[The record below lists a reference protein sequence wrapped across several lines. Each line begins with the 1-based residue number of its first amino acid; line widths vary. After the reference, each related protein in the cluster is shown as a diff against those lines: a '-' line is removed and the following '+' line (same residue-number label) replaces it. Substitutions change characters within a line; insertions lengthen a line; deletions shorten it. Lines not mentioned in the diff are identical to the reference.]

1 MKLNEKEFTE
11 WLISGLPDEPSDA
24 ARNHPEL
31 MEELGRP
38 LLIYYR
44 DSVPDE
50 EDIEYFCNGVV
61 PRVKYHWGS
70 RCLCTECGERF
81 VAGYDNEKV
90 IIRMGEDGCA
100 YTGYISPY
108 EPDGY
113 SFREGEDVRCPM
125 CDAVLRAT
133 RKASIR
139 NERTLRTQVAELI
152 NADGIGCIMFWI
164 AQRYLTK
171 EGYSRVEFLPREA
184 IAVTPG
190 GSLRRFAKTKKYMT
204 SESYLINWEMRTIIK
219 DPSDIEF
226 MSEGMRKCG
235 ALFAE
240 PEKDVLTGTTAEK
253 TGLEAYFGRSLPV
266 VYMKI
271 WKKYKNI
278 ENLVRTGWAAMAE
291 SIVLSCV
298 SGYGYYG
305 ATQTVIKKTEEI
317 NWQEAKPHRMLG
329 LTKADYKALAG
340 EWSIRHLKAFQ
351 KYEKLWPGTS
361 PVEVNEWML
370 ELGSVGDFEASSPCW
385 DADLRK
391 VLTYVRKQC
400 EKCQFYD
407 MREAMQQYIDY
418 LRLQA
423 EVNMVAETGAMT
435 RAEQYPPNLRTAHD
449 RQLRIRRNLEQEIS
463 DKKKDNQY
471 GARFETVHEVMK
483 SLEWTDGNICVVIP
497 QKPSDL
503 VREGHT
509 LNHCV
514 GGYSEQHVSGK
525 PIFFIRH
532 ARRPERSWYTLNEN
546 LKGEKPERIQLHGY
560 GNEWAH
566 GKRLTIP
573 KEVLIFINR
582 WEREILAPWYEN
594 NKGKVTA

>member
-1 MKLNEKEFTE
+1 MKLNEKEFME
-11 WLISGLPDEPSDA
+11 WLTSSLPDEPSDA

-139 NERTLRTQVAELI
+139 NGHTLRTQVAELI
-152 NADGIGCIMFWI
+152 NADGIGCILYWL
-164 AQRYLTK
+164 AQRQLTPD
-171 EGYSRVEFLPREA
+171 GYGRVEFIPREV

-190 GSLRRFAKTKKYMT
+190 GNLRRYAKTKKYMT
-204 SESYLINWEMRTIIK
+204 SESFLINWEQRATVK
-219 DPSDIEF
+219 DPSDTEF
-226 MSEGMRKCG
+226 LSEGMRKCG
-235 ALFAE
+235 AIFTE

-253 TGLEAYFGRSLPV
+253 TGLEAYFGAVLPV
-266 VYMKI
+266 VYLTLWRKHP
-271 WKKYKNI
+271 NI
-278 ENLVRTGWAAMAE
+278 ENLVRTGWA
-291 SIVLSCV
+291 VLAQSLVYSCAR
-298 SGYGYYG
+298 GYGHYG
-305 ATQTVIKKTEEI
+305 ATSIDLSKAEVLSWKED
-317 NWQEAKPHRMLG
+317 KPHRMLG
-329 LTKADYKALAG
+329 ISKADYKALAG
-340 EWSIRHLKAFQ
+340 DWNINHLEAYR

-361 PVEVNEWML
+361 PLEVNDWIL

-391 VLTYVRKQC
+391 VLNYLRKQK
-400 EKCQFYD
+400 EKCQFYSVK
-407 MREAMQQYIDY
+407 EAMQQYVDY

-435 RAEQYPPNLRTAHD
+435 RAEQYPPNLRTA
-449 RQLRIRRNLEQEIS
+449 QLR
-463 DKKKDNQY
+463 
-471 GARFETVHEVMK
+471 
-483 SLEWTDGNICVVIP
+483 
-497 QKPSDL
+497 
-503 VREGHT
+503 
-509 LNHCV
+509 
-514 GGYSEQHVSGK
+514 
-525 PIFFIRH
+525 
-532 ARRPERSWYTLNEN
+532 
-546 LKGEKPERIQLHGY
+546 
-560 GNEWAH
+560 
-566 GKRLTIP
+566 
-573 KEVLIFINR
+573 
-582 WEREILAPWYEN
+582 
-594 NKGKVTA
+594 